1 MKSIYIYTGKGKDGD
16 GECKNEICALA
27 KRCGG
32 VVTDEPS
39 KADAVVALGGD
50 GTMLHASLCAVKH
63 NLPII
68 GVNLGFVGYMTE
80 LDRGEI
86 AMLSRLF
93 EDNFT
98 TEERMTLSIVTPN
111 GCECLVL
118 NDAVVHSKGANMVSV
133 RLNCEGADVG
143 LYRGDGLIF
152 ATPTGSTAYSMSAGG
167 AVIDPHLKCICVTP
181 ICPQSLVA
189 KPMVFSPDR
198 ELTAEVQ
205 GSGCTVTLDGGEPI
219 PLEAGAIIKI
229 KRHSEPVKLI
239 RLKDNEFFSVLRS
252 KIEFFGKN

>member
-1 MKSIYIYTGKGKDGD
+1 MKNIYIYTGRGKDKD
-16 GECKNEICALA
+16 GMCKNEIIALA
-27 KRCGG
+27 QRCGG
-32 VVTDEPS
+32 FVTDDIS
-39 KADAVVALGGD
+39 KADAVVSLGGD
-50 GTMLHASLCAVKH
+50 GTMLHASLCAVNH

-93 EDNFT
+93 EDDFT
-98 TEERMTLSIVTPN
+98 FEERMTLSIVAPD
-111 GCECLVL
+111 GKEYLAL
-118 NDAVVHSKGANMVSV
+118 NDAVVRSKGTYMASV
-133 RLNCEGADVG
+133 RLSCEGADVG

-198 ELTAEVQ
+198 ELSAEILT
-205 GSGCTVTLDGGEPI
+205 SKCTVTPDGGSSI
-219 PLEAGAIIKI
+219 PLELGDVIKI

-252 KIEFFGKN
+252 KLDFFGKG